1 MSIDRQAI
9 RAATERF
16 GQARI
21 LVLGDYCLDKY
32 LYIDPALDEL
42 SVETGLTAYQVVR
55 KALFAGAA
63 GTVSG
68 NLRALGAQVRC
79 VGLVG
84 EDGEGFELLRCL
96 EALGA
101 DTGGLVHT
109 ELLCT
114 NTYTKPMRGQHDGTW
129 TELNR
134 LDFRSHTPT
143 PEALEQAVT
152 AQLDRWIGGVDA
164 VMVCDQFVE
173 RNCAVVTDRV
183 REHLADLA
191 ERYPDKLFYADS
203 RGAVG
208 LFRNC
213 VVKCN
218 HLEALRCAGLGGG
231 ASEEDCALAL
241 FRKNRRPVIITRGE
255 NGSLV
260 CDGELVS
267 VPAVPVDGPIDICG
281 AGDANSAGFVLGRVC
296 GLDNE
301 NAAYLA
307 NCVSSITIRQI
318 GVTGT
323 ASPEQVR
330 ALLA

>member
-1 MSIDRQAI
+1 MSLDRLAI

-16 GQARI
+16 DRARI

-42 SVETGLTAYQVVR
+42 SVETGLTAYQVIR
-55 KALFAGAA
+55 KALYAGAA
-63 GTVSG
+63 GTVTG
-68 NLRALGAQVRC
+68 NLRALGAQVDC

-96 EALGA
+96 EAVGA
-101 DTGGLVHT
+101 NTGGLVRT
-109 ELLCT
+109 GRLCT
-114 NTYTKPMRGQHDGTW
+114 NTYTKPMRRQDDGSW
-129 TELNR
+129 IELNR

-143 PEALEQAVT
+143 PPDLEAELLAR
-152 AQLDRWIGGVDA
+152 LDRLTGAADA
-164 VMVCDQFVE
+164 VMVCDQFIE

-183 REHLADLA
+183 RARLADLA
-191 ERYPDKLFYADS
+191 EQHPDKLFYVDS
-203 RGAVG
+203 RGSIG
-208 LFRNC
+208 LFRSC

-218 HLEALRCAGLGGG
+218 HLEALRCAGLGGH
-231 ASEEDCALAL
+231 ASVEDCALAL
-241 FRKNRRPVIITRGE
+241 YRKNRRPVVITRGE
-255 NGSLV
+255 HGSLV
-260 CDGELVS
+260 CDGAVVS
-267 VPAVPVDGPIDICG
+267 VPAVPVEGPVDICG

-307 NCVSSITIRQI
+307 NCVSSVTIRQL

-330 ALLA
+330 ALL